1 MLDICLKN
9 KIISDFLKHYK
20 QKKWNNIIPS
30 LLEIAILNLYS
41 SFKRYIFSEED
52 LSLIIEN
59 LKSKYFQPLQI
70 KKNFKKLINNAR
82 EKINIDI
89 PKFRK
94 NLKLNLQDYLQ
105 GRNESYRSFTKKPKN
120 INELNIYNNNK
131 DNKNNH
137 YYNRSSV
144 VTPMKGLINY
154 NETDDVSV
162 NENRYKNIFKINKLN
177 KRIKKNNF
185 KFNNEKKIIEYNT
198 IDHYDYINETYQN
211 IFNNSK
217 NINMNYSYS
226 IDYKKNKKYIKVNKN
241 DNSNNK
247 VIEKNIYNDEEKKK
261 KKDNKYYS
269 HKEINDKTNKINK
282 IAKLKIINDYKKK
295 YKNNYNLLPNFNKE
309 QILKLDENKN
319 KNLNTI
325 YYNKEKRYTQN
336 SSKTVNNSMIIH
348 NSPKKNIELKGISK
362 LQKYINNH
370 HQLNINK
377 NNKKEFKNIQLTSI
391 KKNLKNIILNRDKKR
406 DYYSNKNLI
415 EEINKSIPS
424 INDINMSYSLCNNN
438 NLLKINEQAAFL
450 LKNNNRKKIINY
462 NSFNSDKNSKN
473 SIFLNDPY
481 LFAKSPG
488 IKKFI
493 LGKKLNN
500 INTNG
505 KDNNN

>member
-1 MLDICLKN
+1 
-9 KIISDFLKHYK
+9 
-20 QKKWNNIIPS
+20 
-30 LLEIAILNLYS
+30 
-41 SFKRYIFSEED
+41 
-52 LSLIIEN
+52 
-59 LKSKYFQPLQI
+59 
-70 KKNFKKLINNAR
+70 
-82 EKINIDI
+82 
-89 PKFRK
+89 
-94 NLKLNLQDYLQ
+94 
-105 GRNESYRSFTKKPKN
+105 
-120 INELNIYNNNK
+120 
-131 DNKNNH
+131 
-137 YYNRSSV
+137 
-144 VTPMKGLINY
+144 
-154 NETDDVSV
+154 
-162 NENRYKNIFKINKLN
+162 
-177 KRIKKNNF
+177 
-185 KFNNEKKIIEYNT
+185 
-198 IDHYDYINETYQN
+198 
-211 IFNNSK
+211 
-217 NINMNYSYS
+217 
-226 IDYKKNKKYIKVNKN
+226 
-241 DNSNNK
+241 
-247 VIEKNIYNDEEKKK
+247 
-261 KKDNKYYS
+261 
-269 HKEINDKTNKINK
+269 
-282 IAKLKIINDYKKK
+282 
-295 YKNNYNLLPNFNKE
+295 
-309 QILKLDENKN
+309 
-319 KNLNTI
+319 
-325 YYNKEKRYTQN
+325 
-336 SSKTVNNSMIIH
+336 MIIH